1 MNEQANQTAQCAGIR
16 CWASGLQEALPEA
29 VPEALPKA
37 LPKALATARL
47 YVGWVLLA
55 LAAALYTLVLLN
67 LGAHDALAASKGG
80 GGGGGDAIIGTI
92 NNVRDYFAGALLSL
106 GGLGFVGSLGLKAA
120 SPVNENAQ
128 YLAHMGVKS
137 SFIAVLA
144 GAIVG
149 PVMTIIQGLAA

>member
-1 MNEQANQTAQCAGIR
+1 MREQANHIAQCAGTR
-16 CWASGLQEALPEA
+16 AWASDLQEALPEA

-37 LPKALATARL
+37 LPKVLATARL
-47 YVGWVLLA
+47 YVGWALLA
-55 LAAALYTLVLLN
+55 LAAALYMLVMLN
-67 LGAHDALAASKGG
+67 LGAQDALAAQN
-80 GGGGGDAIIGTI
+80 GGGGDAIVGTI
-92 NNVRDYFAGALLSL
+92 NNVRDYVAAALLSL

-128 YLAHMGVKS
+128 YLSHMGIKS
-137 SFIAVLA
+137 SFIAVLG

>member
-1 MNEQANQTAQCAGIR
+1 MNEQANHTTQCAGIR
-16 CWASGLQEALPEA
+16 AWASGLQEALPGAVSEA
-29 VPEALPKA
+29 VPEALP
-37 LPKALATARL
+37 TARL
-47 YVGWVLLA
+47 YVGWALLA

-67 LGAHDALAASKGG
+67 LGAHDALAASK
-80 GGGGGDAIIGTI
+80 GGGGDAIIGTI